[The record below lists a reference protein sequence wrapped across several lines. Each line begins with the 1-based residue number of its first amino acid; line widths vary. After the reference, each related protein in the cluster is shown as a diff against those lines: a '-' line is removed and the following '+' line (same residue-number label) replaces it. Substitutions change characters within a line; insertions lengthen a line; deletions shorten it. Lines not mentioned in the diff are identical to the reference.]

1 MDISRAFVVGGAAVL
16 GALTAACYAITT
28 GLAFNAH
35 SRAWEMGAIPLLL
48 AAFVFVGV
56 LAGIVAGLVARRHP
70 YLAAFLASLLLFA
83 IAVGVNDWRE
93 VLTPQMTRDERRE
106 FWANIEGL
114 LFSAFLLGM
123 PLALWGALVTDR
135 DAVRLRWVRDASY
148 AFAGLVG
155 FVALIPVAV
164 HWFPWHVGIAG
175 AAAAALTFV
184 HWITRR
190 NRVQQ

>member
-1 MDISRAFVVGGAAVL
+1 MDISRAFVVGSAAVL

-48 AAFVFVGV
+48 AALVFVGV

-106 FWANIEGL
+106 FWANIEGQI
-114 LFSAFLLGM
+114 
-123 PLALWGALVTDR
+123 LAK
-135 DAVRLRWVRDASY
+135 
-148 AFAGLVG
+148 
-155 FVALIPVAV
+155 
-164 HWFPWHVGIAG
+164 G
-175 AAAAALTFV
+175 AAARARDARVGRQDVSCSNVLATGRSAPCRFV
-184 HWITRR
+184 SVQRR
-190 NRVQQ
+190 PRSAWLSFR